1 MWIDLVYYHL
11 KILRPLNVFTSGLAM
26 IVSAS
31 ILNQIES
38 YYVVSITCIVVM
50 CYTGASNA
58 LNDAIDLKSDLINR
72 PYRPIP
78 SGKISRSAAVALSFV
93 LFTAGSI
100 ICLQLADAA
109 KVIGIIISVPM
120 LIFYNIYFKGVYLLG
135 NFAVGLVI
143 GMSFIF
149 SGAAHYSIAP
159 MWIPAFL
166 AFGLTFLREI
176 IKDLEDIRGDKIS
189 GLLTYPISSDLKQT
203 TRLIILIAASV
214 GLAALIP
221 YLIGYYGT
229 WYLIALVIGVE
240 IPLVLVVFLFIKN
253 PVVSTAKICSKILKL
268 STLMGLVAIYMGKL

>member
-1 MWIDLVYYHL
+1 MLIYRVYYHL

-31 ILNQIES
+31 ILNQIDS
-38 YYVVSITCIVVM
+38 YYVVAITCIVVM

-78 SGKISRSAAVALSFV
+78 SGKISRNAAVVFSFI
-93 LFTAGSI
+93 LFTVGST
-100 ICLQLADAA
+100 ICLQLSDAA

-120 LIFYNIYFKGVYLLG
+120 IIFYNTYFKGVYLLG

-149 SGAAHYSIAP
+149 SGAAHYSITP

-214 GLAALIP
+214 GLAALTP
-221 YLIGYYGT
+221 YLVGYYGT

-240 IPLVLVVFLFIKN
+240 IPLVLVVFFFIKK

-268 STLMGLVAIYMGKL
+268 STLMGLVAIYMGKF